1 MLNLTFAYAKK
12 ANVDFGPLGTQDF
25 LERLAF
31 ACCDRWGLVIE
42 MLIEAFTHCRM
53 LNESVCS
60 IEHFSHAY
68 AEIYST
74 RVGYSPF
81 AMPNYRESFD
91 PSKLAEILE
100 RTR

>member
-1 MLNLTFAYAKK
+1 
-12 ANVDFGPLGTQDF
+12 
-25 LERLAF
+25 
-31 ACCDRWGLVIE
+31 
-42 MLIEAFTHCRM
+42 MLIEAITHCRM
-53 LNESVCS
+53 LDESVCA

-74 RVGYSPF
+74 PIGYSPF